1 MPHATAN
8 AIVTELQLDTH
19 RKPKAKTRSRDLK
32 SLSNQLEDSQAL
44 YETSQLAQT
53 INRGLR
59 TLLKN
64 TRTPISKVLSL
75 GLGSLVVAK
84 GQSRRLKQLT
94 ILLAIRDILQ
104 ESLGISVQIYAQD
117 PAFTR
122 NDESFLNSLSVRIL
136 RTPSGSELGE
146 ASSVLDNFTLV
157 YSPFLTLDA
166 YGQLLGGGQTVPYLV
181 GDDFDALLHKWPK
194 HSAERVEVERV
205 MRYGL
210 GGCRRRA
217 IDGDGFWTIAD
228 ATFPMAMYQR
238 LEKNSRGHTTKL

>member
-8 AIVTELQLDTH
+8 TTETELQLGTH

-32 SLSNQLEDSQAL
+32 LLSSQLEDYQTL
-44 YETSQLAQT
+44 YETAQLAQT
-53 INRGLR
+53 INRELR

-64 TRTPISKVLSL
+64 AWTPIKKVLSL

-104 ESLGISVQIYAQD
+104 ENSGTPIQIYAQD

-122 NDESFLNSLSVRIL
+122 NDESFLNSLGVRIL

-146 ASSVLDNFTLV
+146 ASSVLDNSTLV

-166 YGQLLGGGQTVPYLV
+166 YGQLLGGGQTVPYLI
-181 GDDFDALLHKWPK
+181 GDDFDALLYKWPK
-194 HSAERVEVERV
+194 YSAERVEVERV
-205 MRYGL
+205 ARHGL
-210 GGCRRRA
+210 GGYRRRA
-217 IDGDGFWTIAD
+217 VVADGFWTIED
-228 ATFPMAMYQR
+228 GTFPMAMYQR
-238 LEKNSRGHTTKL
+238 LEKKSRARNTKL